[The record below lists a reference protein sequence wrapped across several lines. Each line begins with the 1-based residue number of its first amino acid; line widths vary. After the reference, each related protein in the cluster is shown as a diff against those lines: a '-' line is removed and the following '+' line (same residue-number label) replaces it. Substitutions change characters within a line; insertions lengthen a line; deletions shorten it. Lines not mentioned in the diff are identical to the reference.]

1 MNREQRRLLLRG
13 GAILAVLLLLWA
25 GWVWVIPRTAVD
37 VETVY
42 HHSYSGN
49 FIQCRITNEGT
60 TSFSGLELELS
71 VWNDTLLVEQ
81 ETWRPGTL
89 APHTS
94 IKLPPL
100 IYHEPAAYDY
110 QLLLTLRF
118 SDERGSYELHWS
130 HTIAEYANLE
140 WLDSYRDT

>member
-1 MNREQRRLLLRG
+1 MLLLRG
-13 GAILAVLLLLWA
+13 GAVLAVLLLLWG
-25 GWVWVIPRTAVD
+25 GWMWVVPRTAVD
-37 VETVY
+37 VEIAY

-49 FIQCRITNEGT
+49 FIQCRVTNEGT

-71 VWNDTLLVEQ
+71 VWNDTLLIEQ
-81 ETWRPGTL
+81 ETWHPGTL

-94 IKLPPL
+94 VKLPPL

-110 QLLLTLRF
+110 QLLVTLRF
-118 SDERGSYELHWS
+118 SDESGSHELHWS
-130 HTIAEYANLE
+130 HTIAEYANLA